1 MLLTVSVNNRNIVTI
16 WRCAVLVLRLG
27 MRDHNKRCRDYHNYG
42 GAQCKCDNFRFKF
55 FKPLHFIPLRFQ
67 NRARFIFFFADRST
81 PTPALWCFENGHA
94 IANFA
99 HIFLHQSGYV
109 PQVPASRPEPRG
121 YPAVER
127 GALPE
132 SGFNP
137 LQQRFSHIS
146 IIPHAACRVKP
157 YLALKVLFILLVFN
171 DFPRVR
177 LLV

>member
-1 MLLTVSVNNRNIVTI
+1 LNYSRILTLPYFDFVV
-16 WRCAVLVLRLG
+16 
-27 MRDHNKRCRDYHNYG
+27 
-42 GAQCKCDNFRFKF
+42 KF
-55 FKPLHFIPLRFQ
+55 
-67 NRARFIFFFADRST
+67 FFFADRGT
-81 PTPALWCFENGHA
+81 PTPALNWGRCPVGYD

-109 PQVPASRPEPRG
+109 PQVPASSPEPRG
-121 YPAVER
+121 YPAVKR

-132 SGFNP
+132 SRFDP

-157 YLALKVLFILLVFN
+157 YLALKALFILLVFN
-171 DFPRVR
+171 NFPRVR